1 MTYRQRCSHLCD
13 CTCTW
18 QGGGAATG
26 QRAPLSCRGLEEVGC
41 PCGQRRCPHF
51 TALPDRNLSRWAVLT
66 AHLAAHRGGD
76 GDKRIHP
83 ISNHKCPPIRPC
95 ESRFDGK
102 MVRLLCV
109 LDKPRHHGG
118 DLRALG
124 VGFRANAPVSIVVE
138 NAVLHCPEERVL
150 GIERFASWVSVKDSV
165 ARCSLSAY
173 ADGTQAA
180 GIIPFL
186 PSMWQFYAAAFADSF

>member
-1 MTYRQRCSHLCD
+1 M
-13 CTCTW
+13 
-18 QGGGAATG
+18 GI
-26 QRAPLSCRGLEEVGC
+26 SCHGLEEAGC
-41 PCGQRRCPHF
+41 PCGQRRCPHEHQVRGF
-51 TALPDRNLSRWAVLT
+51 LSAHSFLADPAV
-66 AHLAAHRGGD
+66 RGGGE

>member
-1 MTYRQRCSHLCD
+1 MTYQQRCSRFLCD

-26 QRAPLSCRGLEEVGC
+26 LCAPLSCHGLEEAGR

-95 ESRFDGK
+95 ESCFDGK
-102 MVRLLCV
+102 RVCLLCV

-124 VGFRANAPVSIVVE
+124 VGFRANAPVSVAVE
-138 NAVLHCPEERVL
+138 DAVLHCP
-150 GIERFASWVSVKDSV
+150 
-165 ARCSLSAY
+165 
-173 ADGTQAA
+173 
-180 GIIPFL
+180 
-186 PSMWQFYAAAFADSF
+186 